1 MPDAVFE
8 HYYDVSPQYL
18 SDLGVKAL
26 IIDIDNTLAPYE
38 AAEPDERLASWL
50 HSLRENGIS
59 AALMSNNDRI
69 RVERFNKRLG
79 LPAFY
84 KSGKPFGK
92 NLRRAM
98 KIMESDK
105 TDTAVIGDQLLT
117 DVLSGKLLGLRA
129 ILVPPIKDRSSVFF
143 RFKRSLE
150 VPTVKKYVKRA
161 NDESALAACD
171 FWINKRYKCTKSN

>member
-1 MPDAVFE
+1 
-8 HYYDVSPQYL
+8 
-18 SDLGVKAL
+18 
-26 IIDIDNTLAPYE
+26 
-38 AAEPDERLASWL
+38 
-50 HSLRENGIS
+50 
-59 AALMSNNDRI
+59 
-69 RVERFNKRLG
+69 
-79 LPAFY
+79 
-84 KSGKPFGK
+84 
-92 NLRRAM
+92 M

-129 ILVPPIKDRSSVFF
+129 ILVPPIKDRSSAFF